1 MFSKILLVKRV
12 SVHTVSNRMLRPRQ
26 NALYSQ
32 IYCITDW
39 LKFLRNVCANSSERG
54 GVEKNEQ
61 QLKQVFFGGGGV
73 NFLKH
78 INSPLYLFLGQVHAT
93 DYSNASA
100 TGIFDSYQVWHMYCV
115 YSLFLWCEVL
125 FLFLFSFFISLSCN
139 FITDVLE
146 WISLLA
152 GLSAS
157 LHFPQSRKHRVS
169 QPFPSNTN

>member
-1 MFSKILLVKRV
+1 
-12 SVHTVSNRMLRPRQ
+12 MLFIPKSI
-26 NALYSQ
+26 ASQ
-32 IYCITDW
+32 IGW
-39 LKFLRNVCANSSERG
+39 NSSEMFVLTPLREG
-54 GVEKNEQ
+54 ELRKMSSSSNR
-61 QLKQVFFGGGGV
+61 FFFGGGV

>member
-1 MFSKILLVKRV
+1 
-12 SVHTVSNRMLRPRQ
+12 MLFIPKSI
-26 NALYSQ
+26 ASQ
-32 IYCITDW
+32 IGW
-39 LKFLRNVCANSSERG
+39 NSSEMFVLTPLREG
-54 GVEKNEQ
+54 ELRKMSSSSNR
-61 QLKQVFFGGGGV
+61 FFLGGGV